1 MTIASTTSPRRRL
14 PPPRDRYVAVARK
27 AKQRHVRRRLPPVA
41 TGIIW
46 GLVLASAALIADTTA
61 ASMSRAGNQLGSFV
75 TTLIEPTDSVT
86 NLTVA
91 ETTGQV
97 GAAPTLDALPQ
108 YTKDAALLVQGLIP
122 SFARATDR
130 KVAVSLNGGTAVVVR
145 YDANG
150 RFAVPL
156 TLAEGTNQLIVTLE
170 AGTNEAIAATK
181 ATVVYSKTPPPL
193 AVSAPKNGDTVDGPN
208 LTVSGKSAPGA
219 AILVNDRN
227 VIVGEDGS
235 FSDTSTVQPGSVPI
249 TVIARDRAGNET
261 KTQLTVTVK
270 ASAAPVASTVVAVTL
285 AQATVKPGGF
295 VTANINVTN
304 ASAPVAGLTVSLQV
318 GVISIGT
325 AKTDAAGHATI
336 SFAAPPNEGIA
347 QVVVLAG
354 SASGSAVLTI
364 AK

>member
-1 MTIASTTSPRRRL
+1 VTIARATPARRT
-14 PPPRDRYVAVARK
+14 PPPRDRYRAVARK
-27 AKQRHVRRRLPPVA
+27 ATQRRVRRRLPPVA
-41 TGIIW
+41 TGIVFGI
-46 GLVLASAALIADTTA
+46 VLASAALIADA
-61 ASMSRAGNQLGSFV
+61 AATSMSRAGTQLGSFV
-75 TTLIEPTDSVT
+75 TNLIPVPEPVT
-86 NLTVA
+86 NLTIA

-108 YTKDAALLVQGLIP
+108 YTKDAKLLVQGLIP
-122 SFARATDR
+122 SFVRATDR
-130 KVAVSLNGGTAVVVR
+130 KVAVSLNGGAAVVVA

-156 TLAEGTNQLIVTLE
+156 TLAEGTNQIIVTLE

-181 ATVVYSKTPPPL
+181 STVVYSKTPPPL
-193 AVSAPKNGDTVDGPN
+193 SVSLPKNNDTIDGPN

-219 AILVNDRN
+219 TVLVNDRT

-235 FSDTSTVQPGSVPI
+235 FSDTSTVQPGAVPI

-261 KTQLTVTVK
+261 KTQLSVTVK
-270 ASAAPVASTVVAVTL
+270 ASAAPVATTVVAVTL

-295 VTANINVTN
+295 VTANVNVTN
-304 ASAPVAGLTVSLQV
+304 ASAPAAGVTVSLQV
-318 GVISIGT
+318 GVIGIGT
-325 AKTDAAGHATI
+325 AVTDAAGHAAI
-336 SFAAPPNEGIA
+336 SFFAPPNEGIA

-354 SASGSAVLTI
+354 SASGSATLTI